1 MQQKSN
7 KAFRRE
13 AHADSSMQCYPT
25 NCPALLCGQLGIMQ
39 MDRAYKY
46 LHLNGSDNEGT
57 LVPSSVSIIWKTT
70 NHIPSCFQII
80 AQQHA
85 SNFTSTNA
93 TDLLRSWSFVLF
105 VCFLLLATLM

>member
-7 KAFRRE
+7 KAF
-13 AHADSSMQCYPT
+13 DGKLMQTLPCSAIPI

-39 MDRAYKY
+39 MDRAFKY
-46 LHLNGSDNEGT
+46 LNLNGSDKEGT

-80 AQQHA
+80 PQ
-85 SNFTSTNA
+85 
-93 TDLLRSWSFVLF
+93 
-105 VCFLLLATLM
+105 